1 MGTQLVN
8 KNPDSLAPMAE
19 LLSFSPQLYNL
30 GNINPIEKL
39 LIWYHEHHVPVTW
52 AHQLLKVCHIW

>member
-8 KNPDSLAPMAE
+8 KSPDSLAPMAE

-30 GNINPIEKL
+30 ENIKPIEKL
-39 LIWYHEHHVPVTW
+39 LVWYHEHHVPVTW
-52 AHQLLKVCHIW
+52 VHQV